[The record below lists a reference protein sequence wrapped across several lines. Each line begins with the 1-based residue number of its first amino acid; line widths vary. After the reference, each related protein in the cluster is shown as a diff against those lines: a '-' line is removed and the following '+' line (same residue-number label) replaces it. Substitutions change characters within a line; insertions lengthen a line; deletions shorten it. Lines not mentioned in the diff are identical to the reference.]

1 MDHIK
6 ARQQKYKKGKERVMS
21 MSQEASDEQAIQK
34 VAEEEEDDDDG
45 TIPSLYPTL
54 VFIVWTLV
62 LLT

>member
-6 ARQQKYKKGKERVMS
+6 ARQQKYKKGKERVLS
-21 MSQEASDEQAIQK
+21 MSQEASDGQEIQK
-34 VAEEEEDDDDG
+34 VAEEEEDDDG

-62 LLT
+62 LLP